1 MRMETILAIEEN
13 DTDRIGD
20 EYSGYVITTDKQKI
34 SLLIDNYQQCCENVG
49 YFLSDDDIR
58 SFIGSKLLGIK
69 ITDTELK
76 EGLLKKNEL
85 DEEFFEGGIMFVDIE
100 TSKGTLQFVAYNEH
114 NGYYGHEAKVISEQL
129 KHNEYL

>member
-1 MRMETILAIEEN
+1 METILVIEEN
-13 DTDRIGD
+13 DTDTIGD

-34 SLLIDNYQQCCENVG
+34 SLLIDNYQQCCESVG

-76 EGLLKKNEL
+76 KGLLKKNEL
-85 DEEFFEGGIMFVDIE
+85 DEECFEGGIMFVDIE

-114 NGYYGHEAKVISEQL
+114 NGYYGHEAKVVSEQL
-129 KHNEYL
+129 KHNKYL